1 MSMRPVP
8 SSCRIYSVNDWL
20 AHALPVTGATTISC
34 PLCFPSVLS
43 ASNCPARYC
52 PSKPVE
58 SSIGNCRDGTG
69 RGYGILWPIVFL
81 LVFLMGMVVKCQCY
95 SVFSVFSVCS
105 VFFRVFPA
113 FAGPPGGRAGQEGGG
128 DAPAC
133 GRGPSIKRGR
143 PAGRAAVR
151 TAARGLLAGD

>member
-1 MSMRPVP
+1 MRPVP

-105 VFFRVFPA
+105 VFSVFSVFFRPLPVRREAAPA
-113 FAGPPGGRAGQEGGG
+113 RRAGGTRQLVGEGHQSSAAGRPEGPP
-128 DAPAC
+128 
-133 GRGPSIKRGR
+133 
-143 PAGRAAVR
+143 
-151 TAARGLLAGD
+151 